1 MVARLRRFFDIRSG
15 EGLPVLL
22 SFTYIAVVI
31 ASYVLARAI
40 RNGLFIEAYGPYAL
54 VYVAAVS
61 PLVLSV
67 FVPAY
72 TALAGRVGP
81 RRLTTLALMFFSM
94 NVLAMYY
101 AFRYFPS
108 PGLTSVFYVWVNCFG
123 VIAPV
128 HAWSFASSLFD
139 TRQAKRLFGLIG
151 SGASLGAIVGGFLA
165 RVLVR
170 PMGGAIN
177 LMIVLAA
184 LIALGAAVVTTANL
198 KIRRRGTLRLGRPGT
213 ERLMVTA
220 RTIMQRPYLRLIA
233 AVVFLT
239 AIVTQWTGLQLS
251 LVTSAAF
258 NRDAAALTRFNGT
271 FTLALGIVSFLVQIF
286 VTSQALRKFGLAL
299 TILALPLSLGLGTA
313 LIVLLPVFWPVLL
326 TNSFDQGL
334 RFSVDRPTYELL
346 YLPINPA
353 ERLPIKSAIDIVGS
367 RVADAVGAVIYGFL
381 TVGFV
386 IPGLGFSLR
395 GTALV
400 NLFLIGAW
408 AVVASRLRAAY
419 VLTIQDSIH
428 KHRMD
433 TERTSSI
440 GLERSAAEALRGK
453 LAADDPGEVRYALS
467 LLEGQRTQSW
477 HPALRALLQ
486 HPAADVRQRALALLA
501 AAGDQEIAATAV
513 GLLHDP
519 DLSVRTEAL
528 LYLSRERGLDPLVQI
543 ERLGDFSDFSI
554 RAGMAAFLA
563 APGPQR
569 NIEAARSL
577 LKTMAQAEGREGR
590 RERAESARLIALA
603 PEAFGDLLP
612 DLLRDEDPDVVRQAI
627 ATARTIV
634 SDDTITPLIEAL
646 GRNEIADEA
655 ASALARFGNGVVP
668 LIAEYIEDESTPLDV
683 KRELPSVLVRI
694 GSVDAEQVLISS
706 LLHSDTTLR
715 HRVIASLNKLRVLHP
730 EVRVD
735 PSAIELLL
743 AAEIAGHYRSYQ
755 VLGPLRAKLRD
766 DDPVIEAMGNT
777 MEQEIERIFRV
788 MALLLPHAGLHDAYI
803 GVRSSNTVVRANA
816 IEFLDN
822 VLKPELRQVLVPV
835 LDSQVTVDEKI
846 ALANRMVGAPLETP
860 EQSIGT
866 LLASEDPWLRSCAVY
881 AIGAMQLETLAPE
894 LDRVEHEG
902 DPALKQTVQNAR
914 RRLAGLPAET
924 ATPQEPAPPTLGMGV
939 GAG

>member
-1 MVARLRRFFDIRSG
+1 MLARLRRFFDIRSG

-40 RNGLFIEAYGPYAL
+40 RNGLFIEAYGPNAL
-54 VYVAAVS
+54 VYVLAIS

-72 TALAGRVGP
+72 TALAARIGP
-81 RRLTTLALMFFSM
+81 RRLTPLALIFFSL

-101 AFRYFPS
+101 AFRVMTS
-108 PGLTSVFYVWVNCFG
+108 PALTGIFYVWVNCFG

-165 RVLVR
+165 RVLVG
-170 PMGGAIN
+170 PIGGSIN
-177 LMIVLAA
+177 LMLVLVV
-184 LIALGAAVVTTANL
+184 LIALGSVVVTAANIR
-198 KIRRRGTLRLGRPGT
+198 IRRRGALRLGRPAT
-213 ERLMVTA
+213 EPLWDTV
-220 RTIMQRPYLRLIA
+220 RTIMGRPYLRLIA

-271 FTLALGIVSFLVQIF
+271 FTLALGIVSFIVQIF
-286 VTSQALRKFGLAL
+286 VTSQALRRFGLAL
-299 TILALPLSLGLGTA
+299 TILALPLSLGFGTA
-313 LIVLLPVFWPVLL
+313 LIVLLPAFWPVLV
-326 TNSFDQGL
+326 TNAFDQGL

-346 YLPINPA
+346 YLPITPS

-367 RVADAVGAVIYGFL
+367 RAADAVGAVIYGFL
-381 TVGFV
+381 TIGFFV
-386 IPGLGFSLR
+386 PGLRLSLR
-395 GTALV
+395 GTAAV
-400 NLFLIGAW
+400 NTLLIAAW
-408 AVVASRLRAAY
+408 VVVAWRLRAAY
-419 VLTIQDSIH
+419 VRTIQDSIH
-428 KHRMD
+428 RHRMD

-440 GLERSAAEALRGK
+440 GLERSAADALRGK
-453 LAADDPGEVRYALS
+453 LAAEDPSEVRYALG

-477 HPALRALLQ
+477 NPALRALLH
-486 HPAADVRQRALALLA
+486 HPEADVRQRALALLA
-501 AAGDQEIAATAV
+501 AAGDQGIAATAV
-513 GLLHDP
+513 ELLHDP
-519 DLSVRTEAL
+519 SLSVRTEAL
-528 LYLSRERGLDPLVQI
+528 LYLARERGLDPLGQI
-543 ERLGDFSDFSI
+543 EKLGDFSDFSI

-563 APGPQR
+563 APGPQQ
-569 NIEAARSL
+569 NIDAARSL
-577 LKTMAQAEGREGR
+577 LKTMTSASGPEGA
-590 RERAESARLIALA
+590 RERAEAARLIALS

-612 DLLRDEDPDVVRQAI
+612 GLIRDEDPEVVRQAI
-627 ATARTIV
+627 GTARTIV
-634 SDDTITPLIEAL
+634 SDQTIEPLIDAL
-646 GRNEIADEA
+646 ARSEISDEA
-655 ASALARFGNGVVP
+655 ASALARFGSAVVP
-668 LIAEYIEDESTPLDV
+668 IIARHMDDETTPLEV

-694 GSVDAEQVLISS
+694 GTVDAEHILVAS
-706 LLHSDTTLR
+706 LLHTDTTLR

-730 EVRVD
+730 EVTVD
-735 PSAIELLL
+735 PNAIELLL

-755 VLGPLRAKLRD
+755 VLGPLKARLRD

-788 MALLLPHAGLHDAYI
+788 MALLLPHAGLHDAYV
-803 GVRSSNTVVRANA
+803 GLRSANPVVRANA

-835 LDSQVTVDEKI
+835 LDSQVTVAEKI
-846 ALANRMVGAPLETP
+846 ALADRLVGAPLATP
-860 EQSIGT
+860 EQAIET

-881 AIGAMQLETLAPE
+881 AIGAMQLETLEPE
-894 LDRVEHEG
+894 LDRFQDTA
-902 DPALKQTVQNAR
+902 DPAMRQTVQNAR
-914 RRLAGLPAET
+914 RRLAGVAD
-924 ATPQEPAPPTLGMGV
+924 AAVVQEPAPPSLGMGI